1 MSVLPSLRSRFA
13 LMIAVLVSLLSWLL
27 GSFISHDSSSRMISE
42 IGQDLAENAYQMSDR
57 LDRDMASRIHLLSVI
72 SRMQIIQKASDT
84 SQIRQLLNHL
94 QEEFPSFAWVGFVA
108 PNGVVQ
114 AGTQGVLEQT
124 DISDRPV
131 FNQARE
137 HLFVGDVHDALL
149 LSKMLPNPNGET
161 MRFVDISLPV
171 FGDESGNIKSQS
183 SVGVLSAHLS
193 WGWAEELRK
202 SLLEPIQVRRKEEF
216 FVLSANHQV
225 ILGPRESMDQRL
237 SLPLLDNLGSQQ
249 TRWGVQRWPDGN
261 DYLTGIA
268 VSRGYG
274 NYAGLGW
281 TVVSRQTL
289 DEAYAPAKDLQRDI
303 LVWGIALAVLVAF
316 IGWLLATWFTRPLQV
331 IARAADRL
339 SLGESMEIPELK
351 GTREIAQLSQSIRHL
366 VDSLSNQQTA
376 LGMMESLAHHDALT
390 GLPNRAALE
399 KYLPRAQQRSQ
410 AQNHYLALLYLDLDG
425 FKPINDQF
433 GHAGGDE
440 LLREVASR
448 LRVCLR
454 EGDLVARLGGDE
466 FLMVLQVPRHDAID
480 QARSIAER
488 VLASLGQSFRVH
500 DVPAWI
506 GCSIGGALWPLDAS
520 DLSDVLGLADRALYR
535 AKHAGKG
542 QAHFHTAPQAGDLR

>member
-1 MSVLPSLRSRFA
+1 MPVLPSLRSRFA

-27 GSFISHDSSSRMISE
+27 GSFISHDSNSRMIKE

-57 LDRDMASRIHLLSVI
+57 LDRDMDSRIHLLNVI
-72 SRMQIIQKASDT
+72 SRLQIMQQASDT
-84 SQIRQLLNHL
+84 PQIRHLLNHV
-94 QEEFPSFAWVGFVA
+94 QQQFPSFAWIGVIA
-108 PNGVVQ
+108 PDGVVK
-114 AGTQGVLEQT
+114 AATQGVLEQT
-124 DISDRPV
+124 NISERPV
-131 FNQARE
+131 FIEGRQ
-137 HLFVGDVHDALL
+137 HLFIGDVHDARL
-149 LSKMLPNPNGET
+149 LSKLLPNPSGET
-161 MRFVDISLPV
+161 MRFVDISLPL
-171 FGDESGNIKSQS
+171 FGDGS
-183 SVGVLSAHLS
+183 SNTPSTRPLGVLAAHLS
-193 WGWAEELRK
+193 WGWAEELRQ
-202 SLLEPIQVRRKEEF
+202 SLFKPQQTRRKAAF
-216 FVLSANHQV
+216 FVLGASHEV
-225 ILGPRESMDQRL
+225 ILGPRESVGQVL
-237 SLPLLDNLGSQQ
+237 PLPLLDNLSPQQ

-268 VSRGYG
+268 LSHGYG
-274 NYAGLGW
+274 SYPGLGW
-281 TVVSRQTL
+281 TVVARQPL
-289 DEAYAPAKDLQRDI
+289 DEAYAPAKELQRDI
-303 LVWGIALAVLVAF
+303 LVWGIALAVVIAS
-316 IGWLLATWFTRPLQV
+316 IGWLLASWFTRPLHD

-339 SLGESMEIPELK
+339 SLGESMEIPEIK

-366 VDSLSNQQTA
+366 VDSLSNHQTA

-448 LRVCLR
+448 LRACLR

-480 QARSIAER
+480 QAHNVAER
-488 VLASLGQSFRVH
+488 VLASLGQTFLVH
-500 DVPAWI
+500 NTRARI
-506 GCSIGGALWPLDAS
+506 GCSIGGALWPLDAP
-520 DLSDVLGLADRALYR
+520 DLNDVLGLADEALYR

-542 QAHFHTAPQAGDLR
+542 QAHFHEA

>member
-1 MSVLPSLRSRFA
+1 MPVLPSLRSRFA
-13 LMIAVLVSLLSWLL
+13 LMIALLVGLLSWLL
-27 GSFISHDSSSRMISE
+27 GSLISHDSSSRMIRE

-72 SRMQIIQKASDT
+72 SRLQVIEQASDT
-84 SQIRQLLNHL
+84 RQIRHLLDHL
-94 QEEFPSFAWVGFVA
+94 QAEFPSIAWVGFVA
-108 PNGVVQ
+108 PDGVVK
-114 AGTQGVLEQT
+114 AATQGILEQVN
-124 DISDRPV
+124 IGERPV
-131 FNQARE
+131 FSQGRE
-137 HLFVGDVHDALL
+137 RLFVGDVHDAKL
-149 LSKMLPNPNGET
+149 LSKLLPNPSGEA
-161 MRFVDISLPV
+161 MKFVDISLPV
-171 FGDESGNIKSQS
+171 FSDELSNIPSQNK
-183 SVGVLSAHLS
+183 VGVLAAHLS
-193 WGWAEELRK
+193 WGWAEELRR
-202 SLLEPIQVRRKEEF
+202 SLLEPLQIRRKEEF
-216 FVLSANHQV
+216 FVLAANHQV
-225 ILGPRESMDQRL
+225 ILGPKESIGQAL
-237 SLPLLDNLGSQQ
+237 PLPLLDDLGNQQ
-249 TRWGVQRWPDGN
+249 TRWGVQRWPDGQ

-274 NYAGLGW
+274 SYSGLGW
-281 TVVSRQTL
+281 TVVARQTL
-289 DEAYAPAKDLQRDI
+289 DEAYAPAKALQRDI
-303 LVWGIALAVLVAF
+303 LVWGIALAVVIAF
-316 IGWLLATWFTRPLQV
+316 IGWLLATWFTRPLHA

-339 SLGESMEIPELK
+339 SLGESMEIPEVR

-366 VDSLSNQQTA
+366 VDSLSNHQTA

-466 FLMVLQVPRHDAID
+466 FLMVLQVPRHDAVD

-506 GCSIGGALWPLDAS
+506 GCSIGGALWPLDAP

-542 QAHFHTAPQAGDLR
+542 QAHFHDAAKAGGSH

>member
-1 MSVLPSLRSRFA
+1 MPVLPSLRSRFA

-27 GSFISHDSSSRMISE
+27 GSLISHDSNSRMINE

-57 LDRDMASRIHLLSVI
+57 LDRDMASRVKLLSVV
-72 SRMQIIQKASDT
+72 SHLQVLQQATDT
-84 SQIRQLLNHL
+84 QQIRRLLEHV
-94 QEEFPSFAWVGFVA
+94 QEEFPSFAWVGFIA
-108 PNGVVQ
+108 PDGVVK
-114 AGTQGVLEQT
+114 AATQGLLEQA
-124 DISDRPV
+124 DISERPV
-131 FNQARE
+131 YTQGRE
-137 HLFVGDVHDALL
+137 QLFVGDVHDAKL
-149 LSKMLPNPNGET
+149 LSKLLPNPKGEA
-161 MRFVDISLPV
+161 MKFVDISLPV
-171 FGDESGNIKSQS
+171 FSNEPSQNQ
-183 SVGVLSAHLS
+183 VGVLAAHLS
-193 WGWAEELRK
+193 WGWAEELRQ
-202 SLLEPIQVRRKEEF
+202 SLLNPIQARRDAEF
-216 FVLSANHQV
+216 FVVTANHQV
-225 ILGPRESMDQRL
+225 ILGPREAIGQAL
-237 SLPLLDNLGSQQ
+237 PLPLLDNLGTQQ

-261 DYLTGIA
+261 DYLTGVA
-268 VSRGYG
+268 VSRGHG
-274 NYAGLGW
+274 SYAGLGW

-289 DEAYAPAKDLQRDI
+289 DEAYAPAKALQRDI
-303 LVWGIALAVLVAF
+303 LVWGIALAVVIAF
-316 IGWLLATWFTRPLQV
+316 IGWLLATWFTRPLHA

-339 SLGESMEIPELK
+339 SLGESMEIPEVK

-366 VDSLSNQQTA
+366 VDSLSNHQTA

-410 AQNHYLALLYLDLDG
+410 AQNYCLALLYLDLDG

-480 QARSIAER
+480 QARSIAQR
-488 VLASLGQSFRVH
+488 VLASLGQTFLVH
-500 DVPAWI
+500 DVHARI
-506 GCSIGGALWPLDAS
+506 GCSIGGALWPLDAP
-520 DLSDVLGLADRALYR
+520 DLSDVLGLADQALYR

-542 QAHFHTAPQAGDLR
+542 QAHFHTEA